1 MKTSLLIILHIKK
14 CLYIIILSS
23 LMVARKKSVLAQ
35 KQKEKVE
42 TKKEEG
48 NYEQLKVEE
57 EPEFKPPKVISA
69 VTVLLNAVQ
78 MAQQRGVYNMN
89 EIGIIH
95 KAYELLLEHERK
107 RDEKLREQ
115 DNEEFIETAKELI
128 ETPKKEPDI
137 IL

>member
-1 MKTSLLIILHIKK
+1 MFICYNIKYQK
-14 CLYIIILSS
+14 KMPAKRKMSNKSS
-23 LMVARKKSVLAQ
+23 SQPKKKNDEDPV
-35 KQKEKVE
+35 K
-42 TKKEEG
+42 EG
-48 NYEQLKVEE
+48 NYEELQVHEE
-57 EPEFKPPKVISA
+57 LEFKPPKMISA

-115 DNEEFIETAKELI
+115 DNQEFIETAKELI
-128 ETPKKEPDI
+128 DIPKDEKKPEI

>member
-1 MKTSLLIILHIKK
+1 MPAKK
-14 CLYIIILSS
+14 KIN
-23 LMVARKKSVLAQ
+23 KN
-35 KQKEKVE
+35 
-42 TKKEEG
+42 T
-48 NYEQLKVEE
+48 NKVEE
-57 EPEFKPPKVISA
+57 ANYEDLHVEEELEFKPPKMISA

-115 DNEEFIETAKELI
+115 DDKDFVKSAKDLI
-128 ETPKKEPDI
+128 ETPKDEKPEI

>member
-1 MKTSLLIILHIKK
+1 MPVKK
-14 CLYIIILSS
+14 RS
-23 LMVARKKSVLAQ
+23 MMNEKKRAQ
-35 KQKEKVE
+35 PKEEKDNE
-42 TKKEEG
+42 IDDPKKEA
-48 NYEQLKVEE
+48 NYEKLSVEE
-57 EPEFKPPKVISA
+57 EPEFKPPKMISA

-115 DNEEFIETAKELI
+115 DNHEFIETAKELI
-128 ETPKKEPDI
+128 ETPKKEPEI

>member
-1 MKTSLLIILHIKK
+1 MSDTLARVKK
-14 CLYIIILSS
+14 VVAEKLS
-23 LMVARKKSVLAQ
+23 
-35 KQKEKVE
+35 
-42 TKKEEG
+42 
-48 NYEQLKVEE
+48 VEE
-57 EPEFKPPKVISA
+57 EPEFKPPKMISA

-115 DNEEFIETAKELI
+115 DNHEFIETAKELI
-128 ETPKKEPDI
+128 ETPKKDPEI

>member
-1 MKTSLLIILHIKK
+1 
-14 CLYIIILSS
+14 
-23 LMVARKKSVLAQ
+23 MVARRKSVL
-35 KQKEKVE
+35 KKSKEVAPEKDPR
-42 TKKEEG
+42 EEA
-48 NYEQLKVEE
+48 NYEDLQVQE
-57 EPEFKPPKVISA
+57 EPEFKPPKMISA

-115 DNEEFIETAKELI
+115 DNQEFIETAKELI
-128 ETPKKEPDI
+128 ETPKKDPEI

>member
-1 MKTSLLIILHIKK
+1 
-14 CLYIIILSS
+14 
-23 LMVARKKSVLAQ
+23 MVARKKSVIQ
-35 KQKEKVE
+35 DKKMTVKKE
-42 TKKEEG
+42 TKNPDPKEEA
-48 NYEQLKVEE
+48 NYEKLKVEE
-57 EPEFKPPKVISA
+57 EPEFKPPKMISA

-115 DNEEFIETAKELI
+115 DNAEFIETAKELI
-128 ETPKKEPDI
+128 ETPKKDPEI

>member
-1 MKTSLLIILHIKK
+1 
-14 CLYIIILSS
+14 
-23 LMVARKKSVLAQ
+23 MVARKKSVLAQ

>member
-1 MKTSLLIILHIKK
+1 MPAKRKMSNKSASQPKK
-14 CLYIIILSS
+14 KNEEDP
-23 LMVARKKSVLAQ
+23 VK
-35 KQKEKVE
+35 
-42 TKKEEG
+42 EG
-48 NYEQLKVEE
+48 NYEELQVHEE
-57 EPEFKPPKVISA
+57 LEFKPPKMISA

-115 DNEEFIETAKELI
+115 DNQEFIETAKELI
-128 ETPKKEPDI
+128 DIPKDEKKPEI

>member
-1 MKTSLLIILHIKK
+1 MPARRKFINKNNSQSKK
-14 CLYIIILSS
+14 QSNEEDP
-23 LMVARKKSVLAQ
+23 
-35 KQKEKVE
+35 EK
-42 TKKEEG
+42 EG
-48 NYEQLKVEE
+48 NYEELQVEE
-57 EPEFKPPKVISA
+57 ELEFKPPKMISA

-107 RDEKLREQ
+107 RDEKLREK
-115 DNEEFIETAKELI
+115 DNKEFIDTAKELI
-128 ETPKKEPDI
+128 DIPKEEKKPEI

>member
-1 MKTSLLIILHIKK
+1 MPAKRKFLNKNNSQPKK
-14 CLYIIILSS
+14 QND
-23 LMVARKKSVLAQ
+23 VGDNP
-35 KQKEKVE
+35 EK
-42 TKKEEG
+42 EG
-48 NYEQLKVEE
+48 NYEELQVEE
-57 EPEFKPPKVISA
+57 ELEFKPPKMISA

-107 RDEKLREQ
+107 RDEKLREK
-115 DNEEFIETAKELI
+115 DNKEFIDTAKELI
-128 ETPKKEPDI
+128 DIPKDEKKPEI